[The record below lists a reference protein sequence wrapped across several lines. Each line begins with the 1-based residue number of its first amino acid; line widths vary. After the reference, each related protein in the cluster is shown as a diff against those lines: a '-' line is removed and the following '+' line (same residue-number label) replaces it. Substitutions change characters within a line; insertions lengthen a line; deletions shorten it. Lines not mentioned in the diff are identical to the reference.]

1 MKLNTLFSP
10 AVFVI
15 AFSIFI
21 SCKKSN
27 NTASN
32 PDKLKMYIEDSRN
45 TPQGVLDSFTVTYDA
60 KKRLTGLLSTIL
72 SEVYIPMDLAKALH
86 WIFILTGPFR
96 FMKFFISITLRSL
109 TARFDSIIPMTPLP
123 KDICIITGN

>member
-1 MKLNTLFSP
+1 MKDKYNESEYHKFEGKLIIVSYAFTNKTLLMKLNSLFSP

-32 PDKLKMYIEDSRN
+32 PDKLKM
-45 TPQGVLDSFTVTYDA
+45 
-60 KKRLTGLLSTIL
+60 
-72 SEVYIPMDLAKALH
+72 
-86 WIFILTGPFR
+86 
-96 FMKFFISITLRSL
+96 
-109 TARFDSIIPMTPLP
+109 
-123 KDICIITGN
+123 